1 MLKGF
6 EAKILVDLSAKPK
19 YCKARVV
26 PYALRDKVEKE
37 LARLVNEGTLESVD
51 VSNWASPIVTVLKP
65 DKVCVRSCADFKQT
79 INPVSTLN
87 NYPIPKIE
95 ICFQTYQ
102 EVQYLAS

>member
-37 LARLVNEGTLESVD
+37 LTRLVNEGTLEPVD
-51 VSNWASPIVTVLKP
+51 VSDWASPIVTVLKP
-65 DKVCVRSCADFKQT
+65 DKVSVRIGGDFKQI
-79 INPVSTLN
+79 INPVSTLD

-95 ICFQTYQ
+95 DLF
-102 EVQYLAS
+102 